1 MGEEG
6 GGGVGVGSPDLTRK
20 ARTTQT
26 KSPSPA
32 GAIFSRL
39 LFFSPSF
46 GVLFLD
52 GKVWSGRCESR
63 WAVREGGKMGKEGTL
78 AAKIGNFEGARIYSR
93 SFDLKFHSS
102 SLSAR
107 WQGRPTHASPS
118 CRSLWPLPLF
128 CVPRRFVPSPLPLQ
142 STPLLPLSLKKE
154 RKRQSPFLEKEGGEK
169 EEEVPLIAAAL
180 AGLVITKPLFPLCLS
195 PSLPFARN
203 RGDPEWEWR
212 KKGRPR
218 RK

>member
-1 MGEEG
+1 MRMGEEG
-6 GGGVGVGSPDLTRK
+6 GGGGVGSPDLTRK

-26 KSPSPA
+26 KSPPPA
-32 GAIFSRL
+32 GAIFSRPF
-39 LFFSPSF
+39 FFSP
-46 GVLFLD
+46 LFLD

-63 WAVREGGKMGKEGTL
+63 WAGREGGKMGKEGPL

-107 WQGRPTHASPS
+107 WLGRPTHASPS

-142 STPLLPLSLKKE
+142 STPLLPLSLKK
-154 RKRQSPFLEKEGGEK
+154 G
-169 EEEVPLIAAAL
+169 
-180 AGLVITKPLFPLCLS
+180 
-195 PSLPFARN
+195 
-203 RGDPEWEWR
+203 
-212 KKGRPR
+212 KK
-218 RK
+218 KAVSVF